1 MIKTYKSNSSISI
14 NVVLPDTGKSL
25 HVAFTPLSDGSS
37 TYATEDANIQKALQR
52 HYKFDSLFFEVE
64 TPKEPEPRKA
74 PKEEDNKPLTVKVTD
89 LDSAKD
95 YLADNFGVSRTQL
108 RTQRAIEATAAA
120 NGIVFEGI

>member
-1 MIKTYKSNSSISI
+1 MIKTYKSNSSISLS
-14 NVVLPDTGKSL
+14 VVLPDTGKSI
-25 HVAFTPLSDGSS
+25 HVAFSPLSDGSS
-37 TYATEDANIQKALQR
+37 TFATADAHMQKALER
-52 HYKFDSLFFEVE
+52 HYRYGSLFFEVE
-64 TPKEPEPRKA
+64 TPKEPERVQKKA
-74 PKEEDNKPLTVKVTD
+74 EEHKLLVVKVTD